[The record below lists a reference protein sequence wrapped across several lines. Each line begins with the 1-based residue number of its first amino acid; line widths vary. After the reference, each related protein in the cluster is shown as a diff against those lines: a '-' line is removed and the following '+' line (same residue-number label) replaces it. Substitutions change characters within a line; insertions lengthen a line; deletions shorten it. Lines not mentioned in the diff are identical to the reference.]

1 MNTRRAGSPVSLFPF
16 LAVLVCAMGALI
28 FLLLV
33 VTRQIRAE
41 VRAEAIQDT
50 GRETVAETRLPPPQ
64 ASESAAPF
72 SMIDDVSPVVVDWS
86 RMLDELT
93 ARHGDDVR
101 ALAEARRAVSEA
113 ELRAAEIETELRRI
127 RETGEDHATQ
137 RGALVSGLKR
147 LRDRAETLRVEL
159 ARQKREIRE
168 RKAKAASVESRYA
181 FLPFDSVNG
190 TRRQPIFIECHP
202 DRIEFASEKIGLT
215 AKDLDGY
222 TRQANPLLAGV
233 RALVDYWSTR
243 KSDRT
248 GDRNTGVEEPY
259 VLMIVRPGGIHA
271 YYIARKLLRQLET
284 PIGYELVPEKMPLAW
299 PAHDSAAAAACRE
312 AVDQAV
318 AHRQGSGSALA
329 GLGRGG
335 GFGQHRR
342 ARPPRRGPVGPPGSI
357 GRSSGGAVRSG
368 LTDKAKSGEAVGS
381 RKPPTEVERSEDGG
395 RRNGAE
401 RIDPKT
407 RRRGDETAPA
417 DGAARSQATGEK
429 RTGSGSVRNRS
440 EDATF
445 ESLSAGGTPADAGSS
460 RGSGRGAEGSPRQWG
475 IASLGATIG
484 YERRVDVRVEQN
496 RVTVVGQPRIDVVI
510 NNGDELSVDDLRRR
524 VIRAVQRT
532 ARTWGQPPERFY
544 WVPAIR
550 FEVSPGGALH
560 YERLNSLFRSWR
572 LATSVDYVL
581 PTAPAPA
588 SRLIEEPSP

>member
-1 MNTRRAGSPVSLFPF
+1 MNTRRAASPVSLFPF

-41 VRAEAIQDT
+41 VRAEATQDV
-50 GRETVAETRLPPPQ
+50 RPETVAETLLSPTQ
-64 ASESAAPF
+64 ASESPVPF
-72 SMIDDVSPVVVDWS
+72 SMIDDVPPVVVDWG

-93 ARHGDDVR
+93 ARHRDDVR
-101 ALAEARRAVSEA
+101 ALAETRRAVRQA
-113 ELRAAEIETELRRI
+113 ELREAEIETELRRI
-127 RETGEDHATQ
+127 QETGEDHATQ
-137 RGALVSGLKR
+137 RGALASRLKR
-147 LRDRAETLRVEL
+147 LRDRAETLRRDLE
-159 ARQKREIRE
+159 RQQREIRE

-181 FLPFDSVNG
+181 FLPFDSVDG
-190 TRRQPIFIECHP
+190 TRRRPIFIECHP

-233 RALVDYWSTR
+233 RALVGFWSTR
-243 KSDRT
+243 KSERT
-248 GDRNTGVEEPY
+248 GDQNTGVEEPY
-259 VLMIVRPGGIHA
+259 VLMVVRPGGIHA

-299 PAHDSAAAAACRE
+299 PAYDAAAAAACRE

-318 AHRQGSGSALA
+318 AHRQGAGSDLA
-329 GLGRGG
+329 GQERGG
-335 GFGQHRR
+335 GFGRHRR
-342 ARPPRRGPVGPPGSI
+342 ALLPRRGSVGPRGST
-357 GRSSGGAVRSG
+357 GRSSAAAVRSG
-368 LTDKAKSGEAVGS
+368 LTDEEKSVEAVG
-381 RKPPTEVERSEDGG
+381 RRNPPTGVERSEGGG

-407 RRRGDETAPA
+407 RGE
-417 DGAARSQATGEK
+417 DGAALVDGGGRSQATGEK

-440 EDATF
+440 EVSTF
-445 ESLSAGGTPADAGSS
+445 ESLSVGGTSSDAGSS
-460 RGSGRGAEGSPRQWG
+460 RGSGRGTDGSPRQWG

-496 RVTVVGQPRIDVVI
+496 RVTVVGQPRIDVVT
-510 NNGDELSVDDLRRR
+510 NNRDELSVDDLRRR
-524 VIRAVQRT
+524 VIRGVQRT
-532 ARTWGQPPERFY
+532 ARSWGQPPERFY

-581 PTAPAPA
+581 PTVPEPA
-588 SRLIEEPSP
+588 SRLIEEPAP